1 MPSWFDFSVKIWP
14 KRFENAP
21 KSAQGTD
28 QEPPEKRPRGIL
40 EPTWAQMF
48 SVFEQFWHKIEDL
61 SDLDAILVP
70 FWRESLTKTLPRC
83 SEVGP
88 RNRPRAARK
97 APKTNLGANLGS
109 NGVQTQRKYAPWTYF
124 VFDVNSKLISKWFWS
139 HLLCKLRLKQMQKED
154 AKHLTSYQNH
164 GRSEHKFVGRCSL
177 CRTHGPFHTSK
188 HKTAKPSKFSKLRN
202 EGSAAVA
209 EASK

>member
-1 MPSWFDFSVKIWP
+1 MLPRCFQAGPRHRPRAAREAP
-14 KRFENAP
+14 KRNFRANLG
-21 KSAQGTD
+21 S
-28 QEPPEKRPRGIL
+28 I
-40 EPTWAQMF
+40 F
-48 SVFEQFWHKIEDL
+48 SVFEQSWHKIKDL
-61 SDLDAILVP
+61 ADLDAILVP

-97 APKTNLGANLGS
+97 APKRNLGANLGS

-139 HLLCKLRLKQMQKED
+139 HLCKLRLKQMQKED
-154 AKHLTSYQNH
+154 AKHRTSYQNH

-188 HKTAKPSKFSKLRN
+188 HKTL
-202 EGSAAVA
+202 VMQ
-209 EASK
+209 